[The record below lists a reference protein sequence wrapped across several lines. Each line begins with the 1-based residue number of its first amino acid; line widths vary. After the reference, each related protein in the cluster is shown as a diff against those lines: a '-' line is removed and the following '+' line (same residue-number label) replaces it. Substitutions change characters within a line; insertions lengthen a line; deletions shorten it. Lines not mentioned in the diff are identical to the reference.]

1 MQVTETVSEGLK
13 REFKIVVPADEI
25 QAQVTSKLQEL
36 GQQVRL
42 PGFRPGKAP
51 MSILKQRFGRSV
63 MGEVLDGAINT
74 SAQKA
79 IEDRG
84 LRPAL
89 TPQVTGMNFDDGQD
103 LEFNVAVEVMPEIA
117 PIDFKQI
124 KLERLTAEAAPEAVD
139 GAVERLGEQTR
150 ATRKVEEDRPAQ
162 QGDVVVIDF
171 VGKLDGEAF
180 AGGSAEGYELEL
192 GGGSFIPGFE
202 DQLVGARAG
211 ESREVRVTFPE
222 DYGAEHLAGKEAV
235 FDVTVKE
242 LREREPVRID
252 EEFAKKFGFESLDD
266 LRNMVKNRIEG
277 EYSAVARNR
286 VKRVLFDELE
296 KLARFDV
303 PQGLVDQEF
312 EGIWQEVK
320 AQLEGPQ
327 GEQVREGKSDEELQ
341 AEYRAVAERRVRLGL
356 LLAEVGRENNISVSQ
371 EDLARAVRA
380 EAARFPGQERQVFE
394 FFQKNPGALARLQAP
409 ILEDKVVDFILELAD
424 VSTRNVT
431 PEELLKEAG
440 EEEAA
445 EGEGGTAAAG
455 G

>member
-63 MGEVLDGAINT
+63 MGEVLDGAVNT

-84 LRPAL
+84 LRPAM
-89 TPQVTGMNFDDGQD
+89 TPQVTGMSFDDGKD
-103 LEFNVAVEVMPEIA
+103 LEFNVALEVMPEIA

-124 KLERLTAEAAPEAVD
+124 KLERLVAEAAPEAVD
-139 GAVERLGEQTR
+139 GAVERLGEQMRT
-150 ATRKVEEDRPAQ
+150 TRKVEEDRPAQ

-211 ESREVRVTFPE
+211 GSREVRVTFPE

-235 FDVTVKE
+235 FEVTVKE
-242 LREREPVRID
+242 IREREPVQID
-252 EEFAKKFGFESLDD
+252 EEFAKKFGFESLED
-266 LRNMVKNRIEG
+266 LRSTVKNRIEG

-327 GEQVREGKSDEELQ
+327 GEQIREGKSDEELQ

-356 LLAEVGRENNISVSQ
+356 LLAEVGRANNISVSQ

-380 EAARFPGQERQVFE
+380 EAVRFPGQERQVFE

-431 PEELLKEAG
+431 PEELLKEAEEG
-440 EEEAA
+440 EGA
-445 EGEGGTAAAG
+445 EGEGGKAAAG